1 MANQGEMG
9 MRTCWTYGPKL
20 LAVFLG
26 TAALPG
32 AALAGTFGLFGLEGQ
47 YQAAA
52 TYAAAMRLHDPDDRI
67 INSAPAATIP
77 LPDYLKLP
85 ESNNYDDGDR
95 NFAKHDLVNNRLTI
109 LGEVQLTYEE
119 YGLLVRGDAF
129 HDNVYFHKNNNDSP
143 HPSEAGA
150 NINKTDGA
158 SNEFSDEA
166 EYYSGQRARLLDHY
180 IYGSWY
186 LTDTTALNVRV
197 GSHIAAWGESLFFS
211 GIALAQSPADA
222 TKATVPGADVK
233 SILLPVRQVSMQMSF
248 ADDWTLLGQYK
259 LEYKPTELNP
269 VGEFFSIADVV
280 GPGAEFIYGID
291 NPFFLENLTD
301 VNLVGDDAVE
311 AIDVINRLALPQ
323 VPLGPVSTAIGGVLA
338 NLDPNVPD
346 VPVPNINAATPA
358 GTPRYINVQYAGE
371 VRPSDHGQY
380 GVGLKYQ
387 ITANTN
393 AGLYRLRYHN
403 TTPAPV
409 QNYGYAVLI
418 PSQAPGSPPVTTE
431 QLGQLKVPVTYNIKY
446 FDGIDMSGLSFST
459 ALFGANIGGE
469 LLYRE
474 HIDVLVDVDGGLL
487 GPVPTPTRAKVASAN
502 VNGLYL
508 FGPRYFWDSLIVV
521 ADVGYNQVTKLEED
535 ACGASESTCTGN
547 MKDLHYSKESSGFN
561 ILLLID
567 RKNIFNG
574 WDLNVP
580 VSLSGMIHGQSSLLG
595 GFGPLTGQKDK
606 RAGIGF
612 NFTYLQKF
620 TVGASYSGYFGEPHF
635 AYNPYADRDNVG
647 VTLKYNF

>member
-1 MANQGEMG
+1 MAKKGEIG
-9 MRTCWTYGPKL
+9 MRTRWTYGPKL
-20 LAVFLG
+20 LAVFFG
-26 TAALPG
+26 AAALQG
-32 AALAGTFGLFGLEGQ
+32 TVHAGTFGLFGLDGQ

-52 TYAAAMRLHDPDDRI
+52 TYAAAMRLHDADDRI
-67 INSAPAATIP
+67 INSAPAANIP
-77 LPDYLKLP
+77 IPDYLKVP
-85 ESNNYDDGDR
+85 ESNNYDDGSR
-95 NFAKHDLVNNRLTI
+95 NFDKHSLVNNRLTI

-129 HDNVYFHKNNNDSP
+129 HDNVYFRENNNNSP
-143 HPSEAGA
+143 NPSEAGA
-150 NINKTDGA
+150 TINKNA
-158 SNEFSDEA
+158 PPSNHFSDEA

-186 LTDTTALNVRV
+186 LTDNTALNIRV

-259 LEYKPTELNP
+259 LEHKPTELNP

-291 NPFFLENLTD
+291 NPFFFENLTD
-301 VNLVGDDAVE
+301 VNLLSDDTAE
-311 AIDVINRLALPQ
+311 AIDVINQLALPQ
-323 VPLGPVSTAIGGVLA
+323 VPLGAITGNLNTVLDVLNNA
-338 NLDPNVPD
+338 APD
-346 VPVPNINAATPA
+346 VPLPNLGLLTLP
-358 GTPRYINVQYAGE
+358 GTPRYINVQRGPDIK
-371 VRPSDHGQY
+371 PSDHGQW
-380 GVGLKYQ
+380 GVGIKYQ
-387 ITANTN
+387 ITPNTN

-409 QNYGYAVLI
+409 QNYGYSLLI
-418 PSQAPGSPPVTTE
+418 PSQAPGAPDITT
-431 QLGQLKVPVTYNIKY
+431 QHLGDLKVPVTYNVRY

-459 ALFGANIGGE
+459 ALFGANVGGE

-487 GPVPTPTRAKVASAN
+487 GPVPSPTRAKVASAN
-502 VNGLYL
+502 INGLYL
-508 FGPRYFWDSLIVV
+508 FGPRYFWDSLIIV
-521 ADVGYNQVTKLEED
+521 ADVGYNQVTELEED
-535 ACGASESTCTGN
+535 ACGASASTCTRN
-547 MKDLHYSKESSGFN
+547 MKDLHYSKESSAIN
-561 ILLLID
+561 ILALID
-567 RKNIFNG
+567 RKNVFNG

-580 VSLSGMIHGQSSLLG
+580 VSLSSMIHGQSSLLG

-606 RAGIGF
+606 RAGIGV

-620 TVGASYSGYFGEPHF
+620 TVGASYSGYFGKPHF
-635 AYNPYADRDNVG
+635 AYNPYADRDNIG